1 MKNLSF
7 MVAAILVLASAPKVL
22 MAAPAAMAEQ
32 TATEDV
38 VDYTIDWTKQGGLQ
52 YVGCSKRDRSQF
64 KRLYFC
70 IC

>member
-38 VDYTIDWTKQGGLQ
+38 KVDYTIDWTKQGGLCGLQ
-52 YVGCSKRDRSQF
+52 MK
-64 KRLYFC
+64 
-70 IC
+70 